1 MCRALDLANSLFNTT
16 DEIKEEWRELNENLK
31 RAEQKQCDVYHY
43 IEFSTLNAAQGY
55 NAYRLLK
62 EVLEERREIKNKMD
76 EMRIAL
82 DFVNST
88 KLTNGEQRQKTRYRI
103 TKAHDLNTVDI
114 ENKIYNVRTMT
125 DLFGETMQP

>member
-1 MCRALDLANSLFNTT
+1 MCRALDLANSLFNIT
-16 DEIKEEWRELNENLK
+16 DEIKKEWEKLNENLK
-31 RAEQKQCDVYHY
+31 RAEQKRCDIYHY

-62 EVLEERREIKNKMD
+62 EALEERRTIKNKME
-76 EMRIAL
+76 EMKIAL
-82 DFVNST
+82 NFVNGT
-88 KLTNGEQRQKTRYRI
+88 RLTSGEERQKTRYRI

-125 DLFGETMQP
+125 DLFGETM